1 MVVLGASID
10 AQSGQGGAADGGI
23 GNHSLY
29 GELHCLFRLL
39 RHQGVIADSPEVADI
54 AGVAV
59 IILLGQLIAGLT
71 RLFLR

>member
-1 MVVLGASID
+1 MVVS
-10 AQSGQGGAADGGI
+10 

-59 IILLGQLIAGLT
+59 IILLGQLIAG
-71 RLFLR
+71 